1 MVAAL
6 HTGTSSSANTG
17 ASARNKEASPKCALQ
32 VPAGT
37 ALTRPAANPNPAH
50 HRQRLA
56 AVWGRRAGFLACNW
70 LSALSINDCCGSF
83 SRVRERERGA
93 GGWWEA
99 LEFASEKRL
108 VGGRRRAGE
117 TVGGRER
124 GSWSALTHTR
134 ARGAGEGRE
143 REEEGGGERG
153 FTPPFEVARGA
164 HGTSCSRRMESLQ
177 LRRDSPS
184 LSPSPPAAAASPC
197 AHRSAA
203 DGLTPLSPRGQNSAN
218 TLRD

>member
-143 REEEGGGERG
+143 REEEGGGSG
-153 FTPPFEVARGA
+153 G
-164 HGTSCSRRMESLQ
+164 SRRLLKWPEAHMVLPVPGEWK
-177 LRRDSPS
+177 
-184 LSPSPPAAAASPC
+184 ASS
-197 AHRSAA
+197 SAA
-203 DGLTPLSPRGQNSAN
+203 IPLPFLLLRQLLLLLLVLTAPL
-218 TLRD
+218 LMD